1 VKTISRI
8 FHYNG
13 TVGSRMLTLMAIDIL
28 CIWAAIVLSFVIR
41 YEALVSVWPY
51 LQWGKS
57 SFVMAPLV
65 QIPIFYAFGLYN
77 RIWRYASTHEMA
89 RILMAGATS
98 SIVLFVLNYLILPPL
113 NGPWVNSRSIWLLEG
128 VLSTCFVAG
137 VRFLL
142 RLLQERRRL
151 TAAHTARSG
160 SQPTNVLIIGA
171 GDAGSM
177 ILREIQANPSLGMHV
192 IGLIDDDPAKR
203 HMRMHGVSVLGDRNK
218 IPAIAARQR
227 VDEAII
233 AMPTAP
239 GKELRTIM
247 RVCESAGIPQ
257 RTIPAIYSLLG
268 NVDLS
273 HLRKIEI
280 EDLLRREP
288 IQTDTSAVQEL
299 LRGRCVLVTGGGGS
313 IGSELCR
320 QILRCSPAELV
331 LLGHGENSIFEIHNE
346 LMREALRMGE
356 SAPKLRPVIA
366 DVRFAERIRQL
377 MLEIRPDIVFHAA
390 AHKHVPLME
399 ENPAEAITNNVLGT
413 SNVVHAA
420 LAAGVHRFVMISTD
434 KAVNPTSVMGAS
446 KRAAELV
453 VHEAAQAS
461 GKAYLAVRFGNVLGS
476 RGSVVLTFK
485 QQIAAGGP
493 VTVTHPEMK
502 RYFMTIPEAVQLVL
516 QGATLSK
523 GGEVF
528 MLDMG
533 EPVKIVDLA
542 RDLIGL
548 SGLEVGRDIDVVFTG
563 LRPGEK
569 LFEEMFATGE
579 HYTRTQHEK
588 IYIAANASTFVPS
601 DLDQSIALLEQAAAR
616 NNREAILAAL
626 RHLIPEFC
634 PPQLANVPAAPA
646 VSTSGEAASLTP
658 SMSTHRYTINEA
670 TT

>member
-1 VKTISRI
+1 MDTFIR
-8 FHYNG
+8 FFRGNG
-13 TVGSRMLTLMAIDIL
+13 QFGSRLITLMAIDL
-28 CIWAAIVLSFVIR
+28 FCIWAALILAFAIR
-41 YEALVSVWPY
+41 YEALISVWPY
-51 LQWGKS
+51 LRWGS
-57 SFVMAPLV
+57 AYFVMAPLV
-65 QIPIFYAFGLYN
+65 QIPIYYIFGLYN
-77 RIWRYASTHEMA
+77 RIWRYASTREMA
-89 RILMAGATS
+89 RILLAGAMS
-98 SIVLFVLNYLILPPL
+98 SAILFVLNFLILQPL
-113 NGPWVNSRSIWLLEG
+113 HGPWVNSRSIWLLEG

-142 RLLQERRRL
+142 RLLQERRRVTVVL
-151 TAAHTARSG
+151 PLGRGNLPNSMPM
-160 SQPTNVLIIGA
+160 QVLIVGA

-177 ILREIQANPSLGMHV
+177 ILREIQANPSLGMRV
-192 IGLIDDDPAKR
+192 IGLIDDDPTKR
-203 HMRMHGVSVLGDRNK
+203 HMRMHGVSVLGDRND
-218 IPAIAARQR
+218 IPVIAAKHR

-239 GKELRTIM
+239 GKELRNII
-247 RVCESAGIPQ
+247 RVCDSVGIPQ

-288 IQTDTSAVQEL
+288 IQTDTSTVSEL
-299 LRGRCVLVTGGGGS
+299 LRGRRVLVTGGGGS

-320 QILRCSPAELV
+320 QILRCQPAELI

-346 LMREALRMGE
+346 LKREAGRMGE
-356 SAPKLRPVIA
+356 AAPRLRPVIA
-366 DVRFAERIRQL
+366 DVRFADRICRL
-377 MLEIRPDIVFHAA
+377 FLELQPHIVFHAA

-413 SNVVHAA
+413 RNVVNAS
-420 LAAGVHRFVMISTD
+420 LAAGVERFVMISTD

-453 VHEAAQAS
+453 VHEAAIAS
-461 GKAYLAVRFGNVLGS
+461 KKPFLAVRFGNVLGS

-493 VTVTHPEMK
+493 VTVTHPDMK

-516 QGATLSK
+516 QGAALSQ

-542 RDLIGL
+542 HDLIAL
-548 SGLEVGRDIDVVFTG
+548 SGLEVGRDIDVVYTG

-569 LFEEMFATGE
+569 LFEEMFAAGE
-579 HYTRTQHEK
+579 QYERTQHQK
-588 IYIAANASTFVPS
+588 IYIASNASSFVP
-601 DLDQSIALLEQAAAR
+601 DGLERSIGVLEQAAVENDR
-616 NNREAILAAL
+616 GTIVRAL
-626 RHLIPEFC
+626 QNLIPEYC
-634 PPQLANVPAAPA
+634 PPAPNGLSVDSSQSVGAKDWRPYSAQVTSPSA
-646 VSTSGEAASLTP
+646 V
-658 SMSTHRYTINEA
+658 
-670 TT
+670 

>member
-1 VKTISRI
+1 MISRL
-8 FHYNG
+8 FHDNG
-13 TVGSRMLTLMAIDIL
+13 LVGSRMLTLMAIDLL

-77 RIWRYASTHEMA
+77 RMWRYASTHEMA
-89 RILMAGATS
+89 RILLAGATS
-98 SIVLFVLNYLILPPL
+98 SVMLFILNYLILPPL

-137 VRFLL
+137 VRFLM
-142 RLLQERRRL
+142 RLLQEHRRINL
-151 TAAHTARSG
+151 AATLNRNYVG
-160 SQPTNVLIIGA
+160 GGQPVNVLIIGA

-177 ILREIQANPSLGMHV
+177 ILREIQANPSLGMRV
-192 IGLIDDDPAKR
+192 IGLIDDDPSKL
-203 HMRMHGVSVLGDRNK
+203 HMRMHGISVLGGRDR
-218 IPAIAARQR
+218 IPALASRLQI
-227 VDEAII
+227 DEAII

-239 GKELRTIM
+239 GKELRNIM
-247 RVCESAGIPQ
+247 GICEGAGIPQ

-288 IQTDTSAVQEL
+288 IYMDITAVQEL

-320 QILRCSPAELV
+320 QILRCKPSQLV

-346 LMREALRMGE
+346 LKREAACLGE
-356 SAPKLRPVIA
+356 SAPKLRPLIA
-366 DVRFAERIRQL
+366 DVRFADRIRQL
-377 MLEIRPDIVFHAA
+377 FLEIRPDIVFHAA

-413 SNVVHAA
+413 ANVVNAS
-420 LAAGVHRFVMISTD
+420 LAAGVERFVMISTD

-453 VHEAAQAS
+453 VHEAAIAS
-461 GKAYLAVRFGNVLGS
+461 GKPYLAVRFGNVLGS

-542 RDLIGL
+542 RDLISL
-548 SGLEVGRDIDVVFTG
+548 SGLEVGRDIDIVFSG

-569 LFEEMFATGE
+569 LFEEMFAVGE
-579 HYTRTQHEK
+579 QYERTQHQK
-588 IYIAANASTFVPS
+588 IFIAANASSFVPHG
-601 DLDQSIALLEQAAAR
+601 LDVSIWAMEQAASSNDR
-616 NNREAILAAL
+616 TAILRTL
-626 RHLIPEFC
+626 QNLIPEYV
-634 PPQLANVPAAPA
+634 PASSETPNLSANVKP
-646 VSTSGEAASLTP
+646 SLTDASEWRP
-658 SMSTHRYTINEA
+658 YGAQASSSA
-670 TT
+670 L

>member
-1 VKTISRI
+1 MIVL
-8 FHYNG
+8 
-13 TVGSRMLTLMAIDIL
+13 MLIDL
-28 CIWAAIVLSFVIR
+28 VCIWAAIVLAFAFR
-41 YEALVSVWPY
+41 YEALISVGPY
-51 LQWGKS
+51 LQWGRAY
-57 SFVMAPLV
+57 FVMAPLV
-65 QIPIFYAFGLYN
+65 QIPIFYSFGLYN

-89 RILMAGATS
+89 RILLAGAIS
-98 SIVLFVLNYLILPPL
+98 SVILFVLNFLILQPL
-113 NGPWVNSRSIWLLEG
+113 NGPWVNSRSIWALEG

-142 RLLQERRRL
+142 RLLQERRRVAVAAPL
-151 TAAHTARSG
+151 NRSSGRTAATF
-160 SQPTNVLIIGA
+160 NVLVVGA

-192 IGLIDDDPAKR
+192 IGIIDDDSSKR
-203 HMRMHGVSVLGDRNK
+203 YMRMHGVSVLGDRYE
-218 IPAIAARQR
+218 IPAVAAKQR

-239 GKELRTIM
+239 GKELRSI
-247 RVCESAGIPQ
+247 VQICESAGVPQ

-280 EDLLRREP
+280 EDLLRRDP
-288 IQTDTSAVQEL
+288 IQTDTSTVQDL
-299 LRGRCVLVTGGGGS
+299 LRGRTVLVTGGGGS

-320 QILRCSPAELV
+320 QILRSRPAELV
-331 LLGHGENSIFEIHNE
+331 MLGHGENSIFEIHNE
-346 LMREALRMGE
+346 LKREAARMGE
-356 SAPKLRPVIA
+356 AAPKLRPVIA
-366 DVRFAERIRQL
+366 DVRFAERICQL
-377 MLEIRPDIVFHAA
+377 FAEIRPNIVFHAA

-413 SNVVHAA
+413 RNVVNAS
-420 LAAGVHRFVMISTD
+420 LEAGVERFVMISTD

-446 KRAAELV
+446 KRVAELV
-453 VHEAAQAS
+453 VHEAAAAS
-461 GKAYLAVRFGNVLGS
+461 GKPYLAVRFGNVLGS

-493 VTVTHPEMK
+493 VTVTDPEMK

-516 QGATLSK
+516 QGAVLSK

-542 RDLIGL
+542 RDLISL
-548 SGLEVGRDIDVVFTG
+548 SGLEVGRDIDIVFTG

-569 LFEEMFATGE
+569 LFEEMFAAGE
-579 HYTRTQHEK
+579 QYERTQHEK
-588 IYIAANASTFVPS
+588 IYIAANASSFVPQGLNS
-601 DLDQSIALLEQAAAR
+601 AIATMEQAANSNDRVAVVR
-616 NNREAILAAL
+616 TLQS
-626 RHLIPEFC
+626 LIPEYC
-634 PPQLANVPAAPA
+634 PPAENAVTLALNMKMTAAETREWRPYP
-646 VSTSGEAASLTP
+646 VQTSSPTL
-658 SMSTHRYTINEA
+658 
-670 TT
+670 